1 MKKIDLS
8 EIDSNPQA
16 IQQISEVLAA
26 GGLVCLPASSGY
38 KLVADLASPTA
49 ITAMLQAK
57 RRVRNAPA
65 LVFVPDDGWVGRV
78 AAAVTDEARTL
89 MRRFWPGPVTLL
101 FKANDDLH
109 PKVRKPLTKAKG
121 WLGVRIPDD
130 DLSRAVLAA
139 FGRPVLVSSA
149 NLASKQGA
157 RSVAQVKKNFGRT
170 VDLLVDAGDVPEST
184 NSTLVDVSN
193 GTVAVIRAG
202 AVTEQHIREALVG

>member
-1 MKKIDLS
+1 MKKIVFA
-8 EIDSNPQA
+8 EIDSNPQL
-16 IQQISEVLAA
+16 IQQISEVLAD
-26 GGLVCLPASSGY
+26 GGLVCLPAASGY
-38 KLVADLASPTA
+38 KLVADLASPGA

-57 RRVRNAPA
+57 RRVKNAPA
-65 LVFVPDDGWVGRV
+65 LVFVPDDGWVDKV
-78 AAAVTDEARTL
+78 AAAVTDDARTL

-101 FKANDDLH
+101 FKASDDLH

-121 WLGVRIPDD
+121 WLGVRVPDD
-130 DLSRAVLAA
+130 DLARAVLQA

-149 NLASKQGA
+149 NLARKHGA

-202 AVTEQHIREALVG
+202 SVTEQHIREALVS